1 MLLAGRDGCATS
13 ARRWQG
19 GCHYPRAVP
28 QFNLRAL
35 PVSAELREIERVG
48 ISSVLVF
55 PTNEKDRF
63 TARVENEK
71 HPEVFF

>member
-1 MLLAGRDGCATS
+1 MTLEPFR
-13 ARRWQG
+13 
-19 GCHYPRAVP
+19 H
-28 QFNLRAL
+28 FNLREL
-35 PVSAELREIERVG
+35 PVSAELREIERDG

-71 HPEVFF
+71 HPEVFC